1 MFLLLILTIT
11 FSLAAKIPEPCCSR
25 KTVGDLS
32 YTLVNKDDT
41 SIASRYGCI
50 SNCVYQQDNLPGSL
64 FCFAVGDLPTN
75 CTGAV
80 SVATTLTEPTITTQS
95 AKTTEGCPDG
105 WTSFGANCYKLST
118 VKLDNYE
125 DLAEKHCQLLD
136 GAHLA
141 SIHSKEENDF
151 VSNFDCEAFWIG
163 GTFNSSQQ
171 TWMWTDGSS
180 MTFTSWGPI
189 QPTGD
194 GPCMVTNWEGVGL
207 WNDRTCEK
215 YPVKFLC
222 KKSKQEVTRTTQ
234 TTTIQVCLCPA
245 LLMPVCGENG
255 KEYANEC
262 LAKCEGVEKKCDGEC
277 PCKGQQEGERCGYC
291 RCPPAYT
298 AGDCAEGLICVRNP
312 LIADIAG
319 RCMKKIVCATSAD
332 CSTVPDMP
340 TCKEF
345 VAGGL
350 RTCQPANQCLFN
362 FQPVLCGTTE
372 YCSHNKKCITP

>member
-11 FSLAAKIPEPCCSR
+11 FSLGAKIPEPCCSR

-32 YTLVNKDDT
+32 YTLVNSEDT

-50 SNCVYQQDNLPGSL
+50 SNCVYQQDDLPGSL

-80 SVATTLTEPTITTQS
+80 SVATTLTEPTTTTQS

-105 WTSFGANCYKLST
+105 WTSFGSNCYKLST
-118 VKLDNYE
+118 FKLDNNE
-125 DLAEKHCQLLD
+125 DLAEIHCQLD

-151 VSNFDCEAFWIG
+151 VSSFDSEAFWIG

-180 MTFTSWGPI
+180 MTFISWGPI

-194 GPCMVTNWEGVGL
+194 GPCMVTNWEGAGL
-207 WNDRTCEK
+207 WNDRTCEN

-222 KKSKQEVTRTTQ
+222 KKIKQEVTRTTQ
-234 TTTIQVCLCPA
+234 TTTIQ
-245 LLMPVCGENG
+245 
-255 KEYANEC
+255 
-262 LAKCEGVEKKCDGEC
+262 EK
-277 PCKGQQEGERCGYC
+277 QEGESCGYC
-291 RCPPAYT
+291 YCPPAYT
-298 AGDCAEGLICVRNP
+298 AGDCAEGLICVRDP
-312 LIADIAG
+312 LIVDRAG
-319 RCMKKIVCATSAD
+319 RCMKKVVCATSAD

-340 TCKEF
+340 TCKE
-345 VAGGL
+345 VSLQGGL
-350 RTCQPANQCLFN
+350 RTCQPSYTCHFFL
-362 FQPVLCGTTE
+362 QPLLCGTTE
-372 YCSHNKKCITP
+372 YCSALPYLTNKCISEGRFLKIKK